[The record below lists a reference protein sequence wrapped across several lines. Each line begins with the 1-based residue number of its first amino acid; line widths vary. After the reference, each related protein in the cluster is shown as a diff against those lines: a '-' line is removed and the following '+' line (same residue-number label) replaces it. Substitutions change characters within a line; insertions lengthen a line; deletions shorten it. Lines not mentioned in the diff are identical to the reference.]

1 MWWRWARRVAVS
13 GLFLGHCNH
22 DTDSVSD
29 HPPSRPHRSD
39 RHGSAPAA
47 RPRDPRSLFVRLIE
61 FVSPGPDSTA
71 ELIKTLADAEH
82 RDLIEPESRVM
93 LEGVIRMAGMTAGD
107 VMVAFKRMDL
117 LDIDAPYDA
126 LLREVIDTAHS
137 RFPVFEGSRD
147 NIIGVLMAKDLLK
160 LQCSPDLSLRTLLRP
175 AVFVPESKGLNELLR
190 EFRSNRSHLA
200 IVIDEFGQTAGLI
213 TIEDVLEEIVGE
225 IEDEFDDVEDESSI
239 FTLADGS
246 QRVAGDAEIAAVN
259 EAFDT
264 QLSEADFDTIGGLV
278 AHELGRVPRRGEAV
292 VLGGLRFVVMLA
304 RGGAVRWFKVTRAS
318 DQDEVTAS

>member
-1 MWWRWARRVAVS
+1 
-13 GLFLGHCNH
+13 
-22 DTDSVSD
+22 VSD

-39 RHGSAPAA
+39 RHGGAPIG

-61 FVSPGPDSTA
+61 FLSPGPDSTA

-117 LDIDAPYDA
+117 LDIDAPYEE
-126 LLREVIDTAHS
+126 LLRTVIDTAHS

-147 NIIGVLMAKDLLK
+147 NIIGILLAKDLLK
-160 LQCSPDLSLRTLLRP
+160 LQRAPELNLRTLLRP
-175 AVFVPESKGLNELLR
+175 AMFVPESKGLNELLR
-190 EFRSNRSHLA
+190 EFRTNRSHLA

-225 IEDEFDDVEDESSI
+225 IEDEFDDEEEESGI

-246 QRVAGDAEIAAVN
+246 QRVAGDVEIAAVN
-259 EAFDT
+259 EAFGT
-264 QLSEADFDTIGGLV
+264 QLPDDDFDTIGGLV
-278 AHELGRVPRRGEAV
+278 AHELGRVPRRGEQV
-292 VLGGLRFVVMLA
+292 NLGGLRFMVMLA
-304 RGGAVRWFKVTRAS
+304 RGGAVRWFKVTRALPA
-318 DQDEVTAS
+318 DEAGLA